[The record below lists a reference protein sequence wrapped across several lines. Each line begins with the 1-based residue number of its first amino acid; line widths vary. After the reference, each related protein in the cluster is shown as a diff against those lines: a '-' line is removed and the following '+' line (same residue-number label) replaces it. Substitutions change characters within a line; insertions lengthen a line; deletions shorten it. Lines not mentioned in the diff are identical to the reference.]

1 MKYFGTDGIR
11 GRANEKLTP
20 ELAFKVGR
28 YLGYELAKDNDAK
41 FLIGRDTRKS
51 GQMLESALASG
62 LMASGCN
69 VDLLGVVVTPLVSFL
84 LENNDYVGGIMISAS
99 HNVYSDNGLKIMD
112 EKGLK
117 IDPFLQDKIESYLD
131 GNIEIPYRLDDRIGI
146 VNNRETLSRQYVD
159 YLKKNFT
166 EDLSNYRIAVDAAN
180 GSASFLAEFYRE
192 FNLDVEIINN
202 QPNGLNINDKCG
214 STHMESL
221 THFMANQDFDLGV
234 AFDGDG
240 DRIMLIDDNCNLID
254 GDGIIYTI
262 ANYYQQNNMLESG
275 SVVVTV
281 MSNLGLHKA
290 LSKLGIKS
298 VITDVGDKNVLD
310 RMLAENHLI
319 GGEQSGH
326 IILREFSSMGDSFVV
341 SLEIL
346 NIMAKAKKKFSQLNE
361 ALKIYPQELVNIK
374 VKDTSEILNDLEV
387 ISIIDKV
394 SADLN
399 DDGRVLVRASGT
411 EPLIRVM
418 VEAESEEI
426 VHNSI
431 MEIMEVINQ
440 KI

>member
-51 GQMLESALASG
+51 GQMLEAALASG
-62 LMASGCN
+62 LTASGCN
-69 VDLLGVVVTPLVSFL
+69 VDLLGVAVTPLVSYL

-99 HNVYSDNGLKIMD
+99 HNVYSDNGLKVMN
-112 EKGLK
+112 EKGMK
-117 IDPFLQDKIESYLD
+117 IDPFLQAKIEKYLD
-131 GNIEIPYRLDDRIGI
+131 GDIEIPYRLDDRIGI
-146 VNNRETLSRQYVD
+146 INYKETLSRQYVD
-159 YLKKNFT
+159 YLKKSFS
-166 EDLSNYRIAVDAAN
+166 EDLSGYRIAVDAAN
-180 GSASFLAEFYRE
+180 GSASFLAELYRE

-221 THFMANQDFDLGV
+221 SHFMDGQDFDLGV

-240 DRIMLIDDNCNLID
+240 DRVMLIDDKKQLID

-262 ANYYQQNNMLESG
+262 ANYYKQNNKLDSG

-290 LSKLGIKS
+290 LKRLDVKS

-326 IILREFSSMGDSFVV
+326 IILREFSTMGDAFVV

-346 NIMAKAKKKFSQLNE
+346 NIMAKAKKKFSQLND
-361 ALKIYPQELVNIK
+361 ALKIYPQELVNIT
-374 VKDTSEILNDLEV
+374 VKDTSEILSDQQV
-387 ISIIDKV
+387 IDVIDKV
-394 SADLN
+394 SADLG
-399 DDGRVLVRASGT
+399 DEGRVLVRASGT

-418 VEAESEEI
+418 VEAESEQV

-431 MEIMEVINQ
+431 LEIIEVINK